1 MRSLSRSLFVLLVSL
16 APIAYADVTGG
27 WSGPYSVSI
36 KCSGGGSVDSQG
48 TSVASLT
55 QSGNS
60 VSGAVSV
67 QNFNAPNEANCSSS
81 GPGTYSFSLSGTLS
95 GSSFSGTLTTP
106 GGSLPIAGT
115 MSDTSIQ
122 LSGTSTGGSAATFSW
137 QRADIPPP
145 SVDLSGTW
153 SGTVEGVEMC
163 GSNPQQWT
171 GKASAVVNQ
180 SGAVYSG
187 TLTADVKV
195 ANCMATSATNT
206 DAISGLV
213 SGANYSITGT
223 DPTLG
228 AFSGGGEV
236 TGDSAIFAFAAGD
249 VTVVLQLTRTSHGSG
264 PSIGSFTA
272 TPNTINAGQSS
283 TLSWSTTNA
292 VSVTIDNGVGSQPV
306 SGSVSVAPTATT
318 TYTLTATNGT
328 GTATATTTVTVSNS
342 TPPANVVLSQ
352 FPSGMLQA
360 VGQSGATDH
369 YTLVNSGG
377 TPATVTLSQNGNFF
391 TQSPAS
397 FTLAAGAS
405 RVVTITA
412 TSQPAGTYDGASIAG
427 NLTIPIHLLVA
438 APPQGSVQPQI
449 VGSNR
454 AETVATIGQN
464 QGSGSVTFTNS
475 GSATLVGI
483 AVSDVP
489 WMTPQGGVITIPP
502 GQTVTINY
510 TIDRTKRVDG
520 ASPLGG
526 ARCTLSL
533 RFLSGSGSGKW
544 ALSPADASGATTV
557 SVPLVDVVK
566 PGVAPG
572 TPPPLGNGEVAFF
585 VPGVSSKLNAIGD
598 LLLANRGT
606 TSISDLKMFFGGS
619 GGAQTQVSTLSAL
632 AGNAGVSL
640 PGVVKNVFGADGATG
655 ALQLR
660 SSQIANVS
668 VATVQVNTTSTTSS
682 YATAL
687 PILRSDRGA
696 TAGNAV
702 YLAGVA
708 KDAQRRTNLELQEM
722 SGNAATAVTDFLDAN
737 GNVVSS
743 RSDSLGAFAFV
754 DLPDVVPA
762 GAVTARVKNTSSGSG
777 VVGAYAVVIDSLTND
792 AFTVTDLLTNANAS
806 TIVAPLFPPAN
817 SATVQSIGF
826 TNVTSSP
833 ITVTATAV
841 TGANHHRA
849 APHALAIG
857 GNAAGG
863 ATFTVP
869 AGGFASF
876 SANGTGFLKLD
887 APAGSLRASATYAMP
902 VAGTQNVFGSGVPAL
917 SSLLAIANGA
927 GKRFAGVE
935 ASSAATVLR
944 GTPATYRSNLVLLE
958 TAGQNATA
966 RVTLRFS
973 FLASS
978 LTSATATVSKDF
990 DVPAN
995 SAITITDVARSV
1007 IGIERDSLG
1016 DLHNVQVDVSVVGGS
1031 GKVVPL
1037 IESIDNGSGDVTV
1050 RND

>member
-1 MRSLSRSLFVLLVSL
+1 MRSLSRLLFVLLVSL

-27 WSGPYSVSI
+27 WAGPYSVSI
-36 KCSGGGSVDSQG
+36 KCQGGGSIDSQG
-48 TSVASLT
+48 NSIASLT

-67 QNFNAPNEANCSSS
+67 QNFSAPNEANCSSS

-115 MSDTSIQ
+115 MGDTSIQ
-122 LSGTSTGGSAATFSW
+122 LSGSSTDGSTATFSW
-137 QRADIPPP
+137 QRTDIPPP
-145 SVDLSGTW
+145 SVDLSGAW
-153 SGTVEGVEMC
+153 SGTVEGVDLC
-163 GSNPQQWT
+163 NSNPQQWT
-171 GKASAVVNQ
+171 GNASAMINQ
-180 SGAVYSG
+180 SGAIYSG
-187 TLTADVKV
+187 TLTIDVKV

-206 DAISGLV
+206 DAVSGLV
-213 SGANYSITGT
+213 SGANYSVTGT

-236 TGDSAIFAFAAGD
+236 TGDTALFAFAAGE
-249 VTVVLQLTRTSHGSG
+249 VTVVVQLTRTSHGNA
-264 PSIGSFTA
+264 PTIGSFTA
-272 TPNTINAGQSS
+272 QPDTISAGQSS
-283 TLSWSTTNA
+283 TLSWSTSNA
-292 VSVTIDNGVGSQPV
+292 VTVTIDHGVGSQPV
-306 SGSVSVAPTATT
+306 SGSISVSPTATT

-328 GTATATTTVTVSNS
+328 GTATATATVNVNNS
-342 TPPANVVLSQ
+342 APPANVVLSQ

-377 TPATVTLSQNGNFF
+377 TATTVTLSQNGSFF
-391 TQSPAS
+391 TQSPAT

-427 NLTIPIHLLVA
+427 NLTIPVHLLVA
-438 APPQGSVQPQI
+438 AAPQGTVQPQI

-475 GSATLVGI
+475 GSATLTGI

-533 RFLSGSGSGKW
+533 RFLNGSGSGKW
-544 ALSPADASGATTV
+544 ALAPFDSTTTTTV

-585 VPGVSSKLNAIGD
+585 VPGVSSKANAVGD

-606 TSISDLKMFFGGS
+606 TSIGDLKMFFGGS
-619 GGAQTQVSTLSAL
+619 GSAATQVSALSTIA
-632 AGNAGVSL
+632 ANGGVSF
-640 PGVVKNVFGADGATG
+640 PGVVKNVFGANGATG

-660 SSQIANVS
+660 SSQIANIS
-668 VATVQVNTTSTTSS
+668 IATVQVNTTSTTSS

-696 TAGNAV
+696 TAGNAL

-708 KDAQRRTNLELQEM
+708 KDARRSTNLELQEM
-722 SGNAATAVTDFLDAN
+722 SGNAATVATDFLDAN

-743 RSDSLGAFAFV
+743 RSDNLGAFAFV
-754 DLPDVVPA
+754 DLADVVPA
-762 GAVTARVKNTSSGSG
+762 GAVTARVKNASSSNA
-777 VVGAYAVVIDSLTND
+777 VIGAYAVVIDSLTND

-806 TIVAPLFPPAN
+806 TIVAPLMPPTN
-817 SATVQSIGF
+817 GATVQSIGF

-833 ITVTATAV
+833 VTVTATAV

-849 APHALAIG
+849 APHGLAIA
-857 GNAAGG
+857 GNAAGV

-869 AGGFASF
+869 PGGFASF
-876 SANGTGFLKLD
+876 SANGSGYVKLD
-887 APAGSLRASATYAMP
+887 APAGSLRASATYATP

-927 GKRFAGVE
+927 AKRFAGVE

-944 GTPATYRSNLVLLE
+944 ATPATYRSNLVLVE
-958 TAGQNATA
+958 TAGQSATA

-978 LTSATATVSKDF
+978 LTSATATASKDF

-995 SAITITDVARSV
+995 AAITITDLARSV

-1016 DLHNVQVDVSVVGGS
+1016 DLHNMQVDVSVVSGN

-1037 IESIDNGSGDVTV
+1037 IESIDNGSSDVTV